1 MKNLYNLIRKEM
13 KELITRQFIF
23 TLVAMVAIYG
33 VMGKFI
39 GGVIEEQE
47 TKPIMVSI
55 LDLDQTSISRD
66 FINKMNERGEVEIE
80 VIDERNREEALEKTR
95 ERGEKTLLIMP
106 AGFGERIEQK
116 RAAELEAYSIIK
128 GMSMTAFTGRSV
140 LEVVN
145 SLSRQMSLNIIEE
158 IAPDWEAT
166 DLVYPLRAK
175 EFVVVEGKAVPGSL
189 GMIEG
194 FAMSQS
200 VLIPVVLMMAI
211 MYSAM
216 MVIGSMGM
224 EKENKTLET
233 LLTLPVKRSS
243 IVVGKMAGAAIVAL
257 IMAAVYMIG
266 FTYYMSALTPETSG
280 AGMTALK
287 ELGLMMTP
295 VGYLLLGVSLFMAIL
310 TALSL
315 AMILGLFVQDSRSAQ
330 SMAMPIVLLVIFPF
344 IVMMFKDLG
353 SLPLALKVAI
363 YLIPFSHP
371 TIAARAL
378 VFRDYLPVIAGIIY
392 MGLFAATLIYITIR
406 IFNADKVLTARFSF
420 GKRKRDI

>member
-1 MKNLYNLIRKEM
+1 MRDFYNLVRKEM
-13 KELITRQFIF
+13 KELITRQFIL
-23 TLVAMVAIYG
+23 TLVVTVVIYG
-33 VMGKFI
+33 MLGRFV
-39 GGVIEEQE
+39 GGIMEEQE

-66 FINKMNERGEVEIE
+66 FIDRMNERGEVEIE
-80 VIDERNREEALEKTR
+80 VVDERSREEALEKTR

-106 AGFGERIEQK
+106 AGFGARIEDRK
-116 RAAELEAYSIIK
+116 AAELEAYSIIR
-128 GMSMTAFTGRSV
+128 GMSMTVLTGRSV
-140 LEVVN
+140 LGVVN

-158 IAPDWEAT
+158 IAPDWEAS
-166 DLVYPLRAK
+166 DLIYPVRAK
-175 EFVVVEGKAVPGSL
+175 EFVVVEGKAVPGNL

-200 VLIPVVLMMAI
+200 ILIPVILMMAI
-211 MYSAM
+211 MYSGM

-243 IVVGKMAGAAIVAL
+243 IVMGKMAGAAIVAL
-257 IMAAVYMIG
+257 IMAAIYMVG
-266 FTYYMSALTPETSG
+266 VTYYVSALTPETSG
-280 AGMTALK
+280 AGIAAIK

-295 VGYLLLGVSLFMAIL
+295 LGYLLLGGSLFLAIL
-310 TALSL
+310 CALSL

-344 IVMMFKDLG
+344 IVMMIKDVG
-353 SLPLALKVAI
+353 SLPLPLKVAI

-378 VFRDYLPVIAGIIY
+378 VFQDYLPVIGGMIY
-392 MGLFAATLIYITIR
+392 MGLFATTLIYITVR
-406 IFNADKVLTARFSF
+406 IFSADKILTARFSL
-420 GKRKRDI
+420 GKRRRSV

>member
-1 MKNLYNLIRKEM
+1 MKDFYNLIRKEM
-13 KELITRQFIF
+13 KELITRQFILS
-23 TLVAMVAIYG
+23 LVAMVVIYG
-33 VMGKFI
+33 MLGKFI
-39 GGVIEEQE
+39 GEIREEQE
-47 TKPIMVSI
+47 TKPITVTIM
-55 LDLDQTSISRD
+55 DLDKTYASRD
-66 FINKMNERGEVEIE
+66 FINRMNQREEVEIE
-80 VIDERNREEALEKTR
+80 VIEEGSREEALQKTQ
-95 ERGEKTLLIMP
+95 ERGEKALLIMP
-106 AGFGERIEQK
+106 PGFGEKIEER

-128 GMSMTAFTGRSV
+128 GMSMTAFIGRSIMG
-140 LEVVN
+140 VVN
-145 SLSRQMSLNIIEE
+145 SLSRQMSLDFIQD
-158 IAPDWEAT
+158 IAPDRDAN

-175 EFVVVEGKAVPGSL
+175 EFVVVKGKAAPGSL

-200 VLIPVVLMMAI
+200 VLIPVILMMAI

-257 IMAAVYMIG
+257 IMAGVYMIG

-280 AGMTALK
+280 AGMTAIR

-295 VGYLLLGVSLFMAIL
+295 VGYLLLGASLFLAIL

-330 SMAMPIVLLVIFPF
+330 SMAMPMVLLVIFPF
-344 IVMMFKDLG
+344 IVMMFKDVG

-378 VFRDYLPVIAGIIY
+378 VFRDYLPVIGGMIY
-392 MGLFAATLIYITIR
+392 MGLFAATLMYITVR
-406 IFNADKVLTARFSF
+406 LFSTDKILTARFSF
-420 GKRKRDI
+420 KRLRKRV

>member
-1 MKNLYNLIRKEM
+1 MKHFYNLVRKEM
-13 KELITRQFIF
+13 KELITRQFILS
-23 TLVAMVAIYG
+23 LVAMVVIYG
-33 VMGKFI
+33 MLGRFV
-39 GGVIEEQE
+39 GGIKEEQE
-47 TKPIMVSI
+47 AKPIMVSI

-66 FINKMNERGEVEIE
+66 FINRMNERGEVEIE
-80 VIDERNREEALEKTR
+80 VIDERSREEALEKTK
-95 ERGEKTLLIMP
+95 ERGEKTLLVMP
-106 AGFGERIEQK
+106 AGFGERIEDK
-116 RAAELEAYSIIK
+116 KAAELEAYSIIK
-128 GMSMTAFTGRSV
+128 GMSMTVFTGRSV
-140 LEVVN
+140 LGVVN

-158 IAPDWEAT
+158 IAPRWEAA
-166 DLVYPLRAK
+166 DLIYPLRAK

-194 FAMSQS
+194 FAISQS
-200 VLIPVVLMMAI
+200 VLIPVILMMVI

-243 IVVGKMAGAAIVAL
+243 IVVGKMTGAAIVAL
-257 IMAAVYMIG
+257 IMAGIYMVG

-280 AGMTALK
+280 AGMTAIK

-295 VGYLLLGVSLFMAIL
+295 LGYLLLGESLFLAIL

-330 SMAMPIVLLVIFPF
+330 SMTMPIVLLVVFPF
-344 IVMMFKDLG
+344 IVMMFKDVG

-378 VFRDYLPVIAGIIY
+378 VFRDYLPVIGGMIY
-392 MGLFAATLIYITIR
+392 MGLFAATLMYITVR
-406 IFNADKVLTARFSF
+406 LFSTDKILTAHFSF
-420 GKRKRDI
+420 RRIKKRV

>member
-1 MKNLYNLIRKEM
+1 MKNFYNLIKKEM
-13 KELITRQFIF
+13 KELITRQFILS
-23 TLVAMVAIYG
+23 LVAMVVIYG
-33 VMGKFI
+33 MMGKFI
-39 GGVIEEQE
+39 GGVKEEAE
-47 TKPIMVSI
+47 TKPITVSI
-55 LDLDQTSISRD
+55 LDLDQSSITRD
-66 FINKMNERGEVEIE
+66 FINRMNERGEVEIE
-80 VIDERNREEALEKTR
+80 VIDERSREEALQKTQ
-95 ERGEKTLLIMP
+95 ERGEKALLIVP
-106 AGFGERIEQK
+106 PGFGEKIEDK
-116 RAAELEAYSIIK
+116 KAAELEAYSIIK
-128 GMSMTAFTGRSV
+128 GMSMTAFIGRSIMG
-140 LEVVN
+140 VVN
-145 SLSRQMSLNIIEE
+145 SLSRQMSLDFIQD
-158 IAPDWEAT
+158 IAPDRDAN

-175 EFVVVEGKAVPGSL
+175 EFVVVKGKAAPGSL

-200 VLIPVVLMMAI
+200 VLIPVILMMAI
-211 MYSAM
+211 MYSGM

-280 AGMTALK
+280 AGMTAIK

-295 VGYLLLGVSLFMAIL
+295 LGYLLLGASLFLGIL
-310 TALSL
+310 CALSL

-330 SMAMPIVLLVIFPF
+330 SMAMPIVMLVMFPF

-378 VFRDYLPVIAGIIY
+378 VFRDYLPVIGGMIY
-392 MGLFAATLIYITIR
+392 MGLFAAILIYITVR
-406 IFNADKVLTARFSF
+406 IFSADKVLTARFSF
-420 GKRKRDI
+420 GKRKRNV

>member
-1 MKNLYNLIRKEM
+1 MKDFYNLVRKEM
-13 KELITRQFIF
+13 KELVTRQFILS
-23 TLVAMVAIYG
+23 LVAMVVIYG
-33 VMGKFI
+33 MLGKFI
-39 GGVIEEQE
+39 GGIREEQE
-47 TKPIMVSI
+47 TKPITVTIM
-55 LDLDQTSISRD
+55 DLDKTYASRD
-66 FINKMNERGEVEIE
+66 FINRMNQREEVEME
-80 VIDERNREEALEKTR
+80 VIEEGSREEALQKTQ
-95 ERGEKTLLIMP
+95 ERGEKALLIMP
-106 AGFGERIEQK
+106 PGFGEKIEQK

-128 GMSMTAFTGRSV
+128 GMSMTAFIGRSIMG
-140 LEVVN
+140 VVN
-145 SLSRQMSLNIIEE
+145 SLSRQMSLDFIQE
-158 IAPDWEAT
+158 IAPDRDAN

-175 EFVVVEGKAVPGSL
+175 EFVVVKGKAAPGSL
-189 GMIEG
+189 GIIEG

-200 VLIPVVLMMAI
+200 VLIPVILMMAI
-211 MYSAM
+211 MYSGM

-280 AGMTALK
+280 AGMTAIK

-295 VGYLLLGVSLFMAIL
+295 VGYLLLGASLFLAIL

-330 SMAMPIVLLVIFPF
+330 SMAMPMVLLVIFPF
-344 IVMMFKDLG
+344 IVMMFKDVG

-378 VFRDYLPVIAGIIY
+378 VFRDYLPVIGGMIY
-392 MGLFAATLIYITIR
+392 MGLFAATLVYITVR
-406 IFNADKVLTARFSF
+406 IFNTDKILTARFSF
-420 GKRKRDI
+420 GKRKKNI

>member
-33 VMGKFI
+33 VMGRFI

-80 VIDERNREEALEKTR
+80 VIEERSREEALEKTR

-128 GMSMTAFTGRSV
+128 GMSMTVFTGRSV

-166 DLVYPLRAK
+166 DLIYPVKAK

-233 LLTLPVKRSS
+233 LLTVPVKRSS

-257 IMAAVYMIG
+257 IMAGVYMIG
-266 FTYYMSALTPETSG
+266 FTYYMSTLTPETSG
-280 AGMTALK
+280 AGMTAIR

-295 VGYLLLGVSLFMAIL
+295 LGYLLLGASLFLAIL
-310 TALSL
+310 CALSL

-330 SMAMPIVLLVIFPF
+330 SMAMPIVLLVVFPF
-344 IVMMFKDLG
+344 IVMMFKDFG

-371 TIAARAL
+371 TIAAR
-378 VFRDYLPVIAGIIY
+378 
-392 MGLFAATLIYITIR
+392 
-406 IFNADKVLTARFSF
+406 RFCHRPRQHSY
-420 GKRKRDI
+420 RCSLHCRR

>member
-13 KELITRQFIF
+13 KELITRQFILS
-23 TLVAMVAIYG
+23 LVAMVVIYG
-33 VMGKFI
+33 MMGKFI
-39 GGVIEEQE
+39 GGVKEEQE
-47 TKPIMVSI
+47 TKPITVSI
-55 LDLDQTSISRD
+55 LDIDQTSASRD
-66 FINKMNERGEVEIE
+66 FIEKMNEREDVEMS
-80 VIDERNREEALEKTR
+80 VINEGSREEALEKTR

-128 GMSMTAFTGRSV
+128 GMSMTVFTGRSV

-158 IAPDWEAT
+158 IAPDWEAA
-166 DLVYPLRAK
+166 DLIYPLRAK
-175 EFVVVEGKAVPGSL
+175 EFVVVEGKAVSGSL

-257 IMAAVYMIG
+257 IMAGVYMIG
-266 FTYYMSALTPETSG
+266 FTYYMSTLTPETSG

-295 VGYLLLGVSLFMAIL
+295 VGYSLLGVSLFLAIL
-310 TALSL
+310 CALSL

-330 SMAMPIVLLVIFPF
+330 SMAMPIVMLVMFPF
-344 IVMMFKDLG
+344 IVMMFKDVG
-353 SLPLALKVAI
+353 SLPFALKVAI

-378 VFRDYLPVIAGIIY
+378 VFRDYLPVIGGMIY
-392 MGLFAATLIYITIR
+392 MGLFAATLIYITVR
-406 IFNADKVLTARFSF
+406 IFSADKILTARFSF
-420 GKRKRDI
+420 GKRKKNI